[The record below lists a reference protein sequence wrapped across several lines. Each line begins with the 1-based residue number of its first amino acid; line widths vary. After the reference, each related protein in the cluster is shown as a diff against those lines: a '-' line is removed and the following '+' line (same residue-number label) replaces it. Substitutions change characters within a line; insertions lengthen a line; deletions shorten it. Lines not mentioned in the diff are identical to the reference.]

1 VRLGGIT
8 IRLRTRFALLA
19 ASLVLLVASVVG
31 LVGYLTLRHSLLT
44 HAART
49 AQTEAARLVGLI
61 GSNSDAQGDS
71 LDITD
76 SALTSQLTT
85 PGLRVEIDRA
95 TGRLIQSTRT
105 HSRAR
110 TRVALSPS
118 FRRRCLAHG
127 SALERQ
133 ANPAAQ
139 VACRRVGPAG
149 APLGTVAVAAPLQDS
164 LDSLSALGN
173 SVLLAVV
180 GGTALAALLSLALA
194 RRALRPVRTMALTA
208 ETIRRGDLSRR
219 VDYRGRDELGELA
232 RVLDACF
239 DELEEGIERQRR
251 FGADASHELKTPLSA
266 IRANVELLRS
276 WGGNDPAAR
285 DAALASLDQ
294 SSRRASRLVADLLE
308 LAKLDREPPLTRTL
322 VLLDE
327 VVLRAVREA
336 QALRV
341 QVAIRVSRLDEA
353 TVRGDPVA
361 LEQLLLNLLDN
372 ALAASPAEGEV
383 EVSLSAEAGG
393 ATVTVSDGGPGIPP
407 DALDRVFERFYS
419 KRAGTG
425 ARASAGLGL
434 AIARE
439 IAGGHGGDLLAR
451 NRPTG
456 GAVFELTV
464 PLAVPA
470 PAILR
475 PQEA

>member
-1 VRLGGIT
+1 MSPGGVT

-31 LVGYLTLRHSLLT
+31 VVGYLTLRHSVLA

-61 GSNSDAQGDS
+61 GSSSDAQGDS

-76 SALTSQLTT
+76 SALTSQLST
-85 PGLRVEIDRA
+85 PGLRVEVDRA
-95 TGRLIQSTRT
+95 SGRLIQSTRT

-110 TRVALSPS
+110 TRVTLPPA
-118 FRRRCLAHG
+118 FRRRCLTHG

-133 ANPAAQ
+133 ASPAAQ
-139 VACRRVGPAG
+139 VACRRVGPAA

-164 LDSLSALGN
+164 LESLSALGN
-173 SVLLAVV
+173 AVLIAVV

-208 ETIRRGDLSRR
+208 ERIRRGDLTRR

-239 DELEEGIERQRR
+239 DQLEEGIERQRR

-285 DAALASLDQ
+285 EAALASLDQ
-294 SSRRASRLVADLLE
+294 SSRRASRLVADLLQ
-308 LAKLDREPPLTRTL
+308 LAKLDREPPVTRTP
-322 VLLDE
+322 VPLDE

-336 QALRV
+336 QALRA

-353 TVRGDPVA
+353 TVQGDPVA

-372 ALAASPAEGEV
+372 ALAASPVAGEV
-383 EVSLSAEAGG
+383 EVSLSAGAGD
-393 ATVTVSDGGPGIPP
+393 AKVTVSDGGPGIPA
-407 DALDRVFERFYS
+407 DELDRVFERFFS

-439 IAGGHGGDLLAR
+439 IARGHDGDLRAR

-464 PLAVPA
+464 PLELRA
-470 PAILR
+470 PAMVR
-475 PQEA
+475 RREA